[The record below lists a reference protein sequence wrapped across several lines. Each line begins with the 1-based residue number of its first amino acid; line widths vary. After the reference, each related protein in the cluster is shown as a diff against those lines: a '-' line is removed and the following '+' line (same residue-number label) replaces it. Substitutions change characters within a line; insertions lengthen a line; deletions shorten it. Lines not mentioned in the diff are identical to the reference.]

1 MGMAARGFARVGAWL
16 GPLALAPTAA
26 FGQGLEDTPLLLAS
40 LAGTGLALALSIVL
54 CLALWLTRRRRLLPL
69 RAAVTQ
75 LDRMADGELEVTLP
89 EPGRQPEL
97 AALLVAGHRLQALLL
112 AGQAAEAQRA
122 VLQAEAEAART
133 GALREFSAL
142 VESESGRLADG
153 LAARLEA
160 LVQDCD
166 AAAQASRQQAAR
178 LQALAAAATT
188 AQAGGAAREA
198 AIAARIEHLAVV
210 FGQVTPRIAEATAL
224 AAQTRRGVALL
235 APPVAEL
242 AGLARHG
249 EAAGGAEA
257 LARQVTA
264 IGAAI
269 GSVIATIP
277 AIHAAEA
284 GLAGLGAELATGLA
298 GLPEAPAAPLGDLP
312 ALAQDVAGQAAQL
325 AALTA
330 AAVGLGAEVAAL
342 QGSLRQ
348 LIRGRLSKADRRA
361 AARVPVDLPARL
373 TQEGTIVEGRL
384 ADVSTGG
391 ARFRGAGV
399 QPGMAELA
407 APPLAPRAVRVVAC
421 DGEGANLAFT
431 EPLDEAPIAG
441 LLARSLAG
449 LAA

>member
-166 AAAQASRQQAAR
+166 AAAQTSRQQAAR

-198 AIAARIEHLAVV
+198 AIATRIEHLAVV

-242 AGLARHG
+242 AGLIHQG
-249 EAAGGAEA
+249 EADGGEA